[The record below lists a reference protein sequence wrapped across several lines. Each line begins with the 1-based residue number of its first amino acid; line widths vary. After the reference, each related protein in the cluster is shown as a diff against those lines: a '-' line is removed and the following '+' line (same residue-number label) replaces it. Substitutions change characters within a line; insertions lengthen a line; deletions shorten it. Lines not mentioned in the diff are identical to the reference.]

1 MAASLAD
8 AAVPSVGVGTLP
20 ADARVALISPYG
32 GGNLGDAAILESSI
46 RGIRRRLP
54 GGEVFGL
61 TLTPTA
67 TTERHGIAA
76 YPCTGLRL
84 RHYRASGAGHAGGP
98 SSNPEDASH
107 AQSPLA
113 ALKRAARAV
122 PGLQEARTLGRNV
135 GGDLRHR
142 RRALE
147 WLSGCRVV
155 MVAGGGQVDDYW
167 GGAFG
172 HPYALWEWSSLSHRA
187 GARFV
192 LASVGVGTLQTPV
205 ARMFIRRALR
215 AADYCSFRDAGSLSM
230 AAFTG
235 ASAVVVP
242 DLAYGLPW
250 REVIGS
256 AAPAAGERG
265 AGGPPRVALSP
276 MSYGAPDLWP
286 EVAPAK
292 YERHLATVVELA
304 ARMLEAGWEV
314 VLVHSDS
321 NDRVPAREV
330 ASRLASRL
338 RPEQRAR
345 LETPVTDRLPDLL
358 RALESV
364 DFTVAARLH
373 GVILSQ
379 VVGRPVLAL
388 SYERK
393 VATVMREMDHMDYCL
408 ELETMDPTQAFAKLE
423 GIRGNA
429 EVLRADLESKVA
441 FRRSGVEAQWDRLFG
456 AVPAPQ
462 SGQMV
467 RP

>member
-8 AAVPSVGVGTLP
+8 AAVPSVGLGTLP

-46 RGIRRRLP
+46 RAIRRRHP
-54 GGEVFGL
+54 RGELFGL
-61 TLTPTA
+61 TLNPAA

-84 RHYRASGAGHAGGP
+84 RHYRASAARSAGGP
-98 SSNPEDASH
+98 TSNTEDAAHSP
-107 AQSPLA
+107 SPLA

-122 PGLQEARTLGRNV
+122 PGLQEARSLGRNV
-135 GGDLRHR
+135 AGDLRHR
-142 RRALE
+142 LRGLK
-147 WLSGCRVV
+147 WLSGCGVV

-172 HPYALWEWSSLSHRA
+172 HPYALWEWSSLSRLA

-192 LASVGVGTLQTPV
+192 LASVGVGTLQTPL
-205 ARMFIRRALR
+205 ARTFIRRALR

-230 AAFTG
+230 ASFTG
-235 ASAVVVP
+235 VSAVVVP
-242 DLAYGLPW
+242 DLAYDLPW
-250 REVIGS
+250 REVIGT
-256 AAPAAGERG
+256 APTPARAQGR
-265 AGGPPRVALSP
+265 PPRVALSP

-321 NDRVPAREV
+321 NDRVPVREV
-330 ASRLASRL
+330 ASRLASRVG
-338 RPEQRAR
+338 PEQRAR
-345 LETPVTDRLPDLL
+345 LETPVTDRLPDFL

-393 VATVMREMDHMDYCL
+393 VATVMREMDHMEYCL
-408 ELETMDPTQAFAKLE
+408 ELETMDPTEAFAKLE

-429 EVLRADLESKVA
+429 QALRADLESKVA

-456 AVPAPQ
+456 PASAPA
-462 SGQMV
+462 V